1 MDLVASTFGTDLLI
15 GTLDTA
21 EVAGLLIPRGDRGDG
36 CETPVRGE
44 ADGDRDGTLLSPA
57 LARVLI
63 RGPAETADLPPVP
76 RGVRALKLDDGALSP
91 GRPLQ

>member
-1 MDLVASTFGTDLLI
+1 MDAAASTFGTALLT
-15 GTLDTA
+15 GTLETV
-21 EVAGLLIPRGDRGDG
+21 EVAGLLIPRGDLGDV

-57 LARVLI
+57 LARVPI

-91 GRPLQ
+91 DRSLL